1 MRYDVSFRQK
11 GGKGRSQTNEAPIKN
26 RAQTVEKSQFA
37 EEKNLDFASP
47 GFGFPSLGFAFHFPR
62 L

>member
-1 MRYDVSFRQK
+1 MSLFARK
-11 GGKGRSQTNEAPIKN
+11 AGRAGSQRNEAPIKN